1 MNIVITLPRILINK
15 IISGEKSVE
24 VRSKVPTNFNLK
36 TDVVYVAEKGTS
48 NIPLMFSI
56 KEFISFKDKTEAIN
70 YINKDAA
77 VSIQFLE
84 NYTKDKN
91 TICIWVLGRVCLLP
105 KSRHMAT
112 WLGIKKN
119 PQSFIYNKIDES
131 GFLISKAFWA
141 NRVTAFDR
149 KDVYIP
155 DMHYKAIQQWLLDDS
170 ALDFS
175 TWCCVKDVPKNI
187 RGKAVQ

>member
-1 MNIVITLPRILINK
+1 MNIVITLPRILIDR
-15 IISGEKSVE
+15 IISGKKSVE

-48 NIPLMFSI
+48 KVPLMFSI
-56 KEFISFKDKTEAIN
+56 KEFISFEDKTEAIN
-70 YINKDAA
+70 YIINDAA
-77 VSIQFLE
+77 VSMQFLK
-84 NYTKDKN
+84 NYAKDKK
-91 TICIWVLGRVCLLP
+91 TMCIWVLGRVCLLSE
-105 KSRHMAT
+105 SRHMAT

-131 GFLISKAFWA
+131 GFLISRAFWA
-141 NRVTAFDR
+141 NRVSTLDYHS
-149 KDVYIP
+149 VYMP
-155 DMHYKAIQQWLLDDS
+155 DMHYKAIKQWLFDDS

-175 TWCCVKDVPKNI
+175 TWCCIKDVPENV